1 MQTNFIKSHPVNN
14 MFSSAHTCKS
24 SRNVKVTGLVSE
36 LVYSL
41 EKLDI
46 AQLLLLPLLQQL
58 GTESRW
64 QLWLTPQKKLSRSW
78 LVESGLPP
86 EKVMHVKASDTINTV
101 ETMIK
106 AMQTGNYS
114 VVLGWLPEKISSK
127 DRCRLEAAALS
138 GQTLGLIMR
147 PHMQNFA
154 QHRPLNGLKI
164 QSGLYH

>member
-14 MFSSAHTCKS
+14 RFSSAHTCKS

-64 QLWLTPQKKLSRSW
+64 QLWLTPQKS
-78 LVESGLPP
+78 
-86 EKVMHVKASDTINTV
+86 
-101 ETMIK
+101 
-106 AMQTGNYS
+106 
-114 VVLGWLPEKISSK
+114 
-127 DRCRLEAAALS
+127 
-138 GQTLGLIMR
+138 
-147 PHMQNFA
+147 
-154 QHRPLNGLKI
+154 
-164 QSGLYH
+164 